1 MPSLPPLSG
10 AATPPTSRAELLE
23 RAHALAGSTIS
34 ELAAELGVL
43 REQVPH
49 SQLHAKGFV
58 GALIEKLLGAS
69 ATSKALPD
77 FPELGIELKTIPV
90 RRDGRPRES
99 TFVCTIELADIADS
113 EWETSRVRTKL
124 AEVLWVPIEAD
135 PKVQLPE
142 RRVGTPFLWKLEEA
156 DEATLRADWE
166 ELASLVGRGQT
177 ELITAH
183 LGVALQVRPKA
194 RDASARRRAFDEDGI
209 AYRELP
215 RGFYLRSTFTEA
227 IIARQFGRR
236 SRAQTNAPRMP
247 NE

>member
-10 AATPPTSRAELLE
+10 STAPPTTRSELIE
-23 RAHALAGSTIS
+23 RARALAGCTIA
-34 ELAAELGVL
+34 ELAAELGL
-43 REQVPH
+43 PREQVP
-49 SQLHAKGFV
+49 SAQLHAKGFV
-58 GALIEKLLGAS
+58 GALVEKLLGAS

-135 PKVQLPE
+135 PMVPLPD
-142 RRVGTPFLWKLEEA
+142 RRVGTPFLWKLEGP

-183 LGVALQVRPKA
+183 LGAALQVRPKA
-194 RDASARRRAFDEDGI
+194 RDGRARRRAYDEDGVP
-209 AYRELP
+209 YRELP
-215 RGFYLRSTFTEA
+215 RGFYLRSTFTEG
-227 IIARQFGRR
+227 IIAQRFGRTSSAR
-236 SRAQTNAPRMP
+236 TSPHRMP
-247 NE
+247 NG

>member
-1 MPSLPPLSG
+1 
-10 AATPPTSRAELLE
+10 
-23 RAHALAGSTIS
+23 
-34 ELAAELGVL
+34 
-43 REQVPH
+43 VPH

-90 RRDGRPRES
+90 RPDGRPRES

-113 EWETSRVRTKL
+113 EWETSRVRNKL

-135 PKVQLPE
+135 PRTILPE
-142 RRVGTPFLWKLEEA
+142 RRVGTPFLWKLEGAWEK
-156 DEATLRADWE
+156 TLRADWE

-194 RDASARRRAFDEDGI
+194 RDASARRRAFDEDGV

-215 RGFYLRSTFTEA
+215 RGFYLRSSFTEA
-227 IIARQFGRR
+227 IIAQQFGRR
-236 SRAQTNAPRMP
+236 TRAETSARRTRNG
-247 NE
+247 